1 MNHRL
6 IMVYL
11 LLMIFL
17 IPTANAASNQ
27 GFSWGVVENQILT
40 YDVTMSSPAKNDSFQ
55 IQVQITYLSEI
66 PENLLEV
73 DDIVPLVSTTVS
85 FTNQSGGTPDLG
97 FEEIEVGVLF
107 VLPVGNWSVLQE
119 LFSTYFNIID
129 GGSQTPNPTYWG
141 YNVTVDMIN
150 PLGELNIESIYTK
163 ADGVLQH
170 LEWIFVTSGD
180 ESYHVV
186 IERIA
191 EFPIGIVIGVVI
203 VGAVAVVAILIYIKM
218 KR

>member
-1 MNHRL
+1 MNNRL
-6 IMVYL
+6 VVVYL
-11 LLMIFL
+11 VLMIFL
-17 IPTANAASNQ
+17 IPTAYAASNQ
-27 GFSWGVVENQILT
+27 GFRWGVVENQILT
-40 YDVTMSSPAKNDSFQ
+40 YDVTMSSSVKNDTFQ
-55 IQVQITYLSEI
+55 IQVQITDLSEI

-73 DDIVPLVSTTVS
+73 NDIMPLVSTTVS
-85 FTNQSGGTPDLG
+85 FANQSSGTPDLG

-141 YNVTVDMIN
+141 YNVTVDMMN

-170 LEWIFVTSGD
+170 FEWIFVTSGD

-186 IERIA
+186 IDRIA

-203 VGAVAVVAILIYIKM
+203 VGAIAVVAILIYIKM

>member
-1 MNHRL
+1 MNNRL
-6 IMVYL
+6 VVVYL
-11 LLMIFL
+11 VLMIFL
-17 IPTANAASNQ
+17 IPTAYAASNQ
-27 GFSWGVVENQILT
+27 GFRWGVVENQILT
-40 YDVTMSSPAKNDSFQ
+40 YDVTMSSSVKNDTFQ
-55 IQVQITYLSEI
+55 IQVQITDLSEI

-73 DDIVPLVSTTVS
+73 NDIMPLVSTTVS
-85 FTNQSGGTPDLG
+85 FANQSIGTPDLG

-141 YNVTVDMIN
+141 YNVTVDMMN

-170 LEWIFVTSGD
+170 FEWIFVTSGD

-186 IERIA
+186 IDRIA

-203 VGAVAVVAILIYIKM
+203 VGAIAVVAILIYIKM